1 MEEQFYPNNGCSIK
15 GGANERRPKGELQQR
30 ILHEQPVT
38 GNRRASLQQSL
49 GRYKNKTEDEIE
61 QGPNSGGSY
70 GNQRNVLV
78 RFDIMQREIRKQ
90 GRALL
95 LLI

>member
-1 MEEQFYPNNGCSIK
+1 M
-15 GGANERRPKGELQQR
+15 
-30 ILHEQPVT
+30 T
-38 GNRRASLQQSL
+38 GNRRAFLQQSL
-49 GRYKNKTEDEIE
+49 GRYKNKTEDKIE
-61 QGPNSGGSY
+61 QDGKAGSNSGGGY

-90 GRALL
+90 GIALL

>member
-1 MEEQFYPNNGCSIK
+1 M
-15 GGANERRPKGELQQR
+15 
-30 ILHEQPVT
+30 T

-49 GRYKNKTEDEIE
+49 GRCKSKTEDERE
-61 QGPNSGGSY
+61 QDGKAGPNSGGSY

-90 GRALL
+90 VGALL
-95 LLI
+95 LII

>member
-15 GGANERRPKGELQQR
+15 GGANGQRPKGELQQT

-61 QGPNSGGSY
+61 QAQTVVVVMETREMSWSG
-70 GNQRNVLV
+70 
-78 RFDIMQREIRKQ
+78 
-90 GRALL
+90 
-95 LLI
+95 LI